1 MERQV
6 ALLERSNGK
15 YRTAPRLIP
24 ARWRPVLVGILS
36 VVFLGVAQLT
46 VPGIREMTSVQHFAV
61 GIVIAG
67 SVAILEEASHSL
79 QLLRVGGHAKLGVF

>member
-1 MERQV
+1 M
-6 ALLERSNGK
+6 
-15 YRTAPRLIP
+15 
-24 ARWRPVLVGILS
+24 
-36 VVFLGVAQLT
+36 T